1 MSASKFQEQI
11 ERIAKSAD
19 RLAQFK
25 AMGAPD
31 IILRNERR
39 VMHDATRV
47 MRAARSDIRMPVVD
61 AAHAPHAA

>member
-1 MSASKFQEQI
+1 MFQEQI

-19 RLAQFK
+19 RLALFK

-39 VMHDATRV
+39 VIQDATRAV
-47 MRAARSDIRMPVVD
+47 RAARPDIRTPVAE